1 MHPRLLCII
10 AFIAALFIHSGT
22 RAQSKL
28 VKGKVQDEDGS
39 PLPKASVLVKGASAG
54 TSSGDDGTF
63 ALTVPANATLV
74 ISAIGYT
81 KTEVKTAAQ
90 DFITVTL
97 KPDNHSLNEV
107 VVTALGVKRE
117 KRNLTFSS
125 QEIKAD
131 ELVRAKESNV
141 LNAMTGKVAGVQI
154 TSSSGTPGSS
164 SRIVVR
170 GVTSI
175 IGNNEALIVVDGIPI
190 NNSETGAVNSGPGS
204 NRLIDLDPAIIESL
218 NVLKGASATALYGSA
233 GARGVVMITTKS
245 GAAGKKPAI
254 TISQDLSF
262 ENGIFPEIQN
272 KYAQGDRVDMGG
284 GVILDNVY
292 YDGETNKASSSW
304 GPLMDTLR
312 VNGQPVQKRNQL
324 KDFFQT
330 GVTSNSTISFSGSNG
345 AGSSYF
351 ASYSYLDQKGIVP
364 TTWLKRHTVFS
375 KFTTK
380 LTEKLTGTFQF
391 NYANSRTNRMPEG
404 YILESPIWTIY
415 SAPISWNPLPYLNPD
430 GTQRVFRFSR
440 NNPYWVLDNIYTRGT
455 VNRFI
460 PVITLHYAPFSWL
473 SITERMGLD
482 TYNEQVKYYEARGSA
497 ANQNGVVVDRVNTFR
512 QYNHDLIIDAHK
524 QFNKF
529 NVQLLLGNNVFSTY
543 SQNVEGR
550 GVGLSI
556 TGGYDNVAN
565 ASTQTYSEKH
575 YLTRKTGF
583 YSQVNIEYN
592 HLLNLALTGRYDGSS
607 VLAKGNNFYP
617 YGSVAAGFIF
627 SELLSPKLSSII
639 NFGKLR
645 VSYATVGN
653 DNVNAYAL
661 TTPYL
666 SVSSTNSNAIGG
678 ISFPFQE
685 QNGFLLNNVLGNPL
699 LKNELV
705 REFEAGIE
713 LKAFGNRIG
722 AEVSWFNKKVTDG
735 LIPVTI
741 SPSTGYNQTTINTAR
756 MQTKGIEILLN
767 ANPVKAGKFNWDLVL
782 SFTKLNNKVLA
793 LREDLTSVSVGFTQ
807 AIVGEPYG
815 VKFGTRFARDSA
827 TGQLLIN
834 ASGLP
839 FADTRQGILGN
850 ITPDWLAGITNNLSY
865 GPFSLSFFFDI
876 KKGGVTENN
885 VDGYGYF
892 YGTPKVTEDRDVRV
906 VEGISIVDNK
916 PNTVPVKGQDY
927 WRQLSGVLESVI
939 QDATYIKLRNVS
951 IGYVLPGRLIEKTP
965 LKSASLTLT
974 GRNLWIHSPH
984 FTGGDPETNSFGS
997 SNGSLGM
1004 YSFSTPTARSFNI
1017 SLKVGL

>member
-1 MHPRLLCII
+1 MQSKLLSVL
-10 AFIAALFIHSGT
+10 AFTAALFIYST
-22 RAQSKL
+22 TWAQHKV
-28 VKGKVQDEDGS
+28 VKGKVQDENGS
-39 PLPKASVLVKGASAG
+39 PLPKASILVKGSKTG
-54 TSSGDDGTF
+54 ISSNDDGTF
-63 ALTVPANATLV
+63 ELPVAANATLI
-74 ISAIGYT
+74 ISAIGYN

-90 DFITVTL
+90 NVITVTL
-97 KPDNHSLNEV
+97 LPDGHSLNEV

-131 ELVRAKESNV
+131 ELVGAKEPNI

-154 TSSSGTPGSS
+154 TSSTGAPGSS

-190 NNSETGAVNSGPGS
+190 NNSETGAVNNGPGS
-204 NRLIDLDPAIIESL
+204 NRLLDIDPAIIESV
-218 NVLKGASATALYGSA
+218 NVLKGAAATALYGSA
-233 GARGVVMITTKS
+233 GARGVVMITTKT
-245 GAAGKKPAI
+245 GAGAKKPAI
-254 TISQDLSF
+254 AISQDLSF
-262 ENGIFPEIQN
+262 ESGIYAKVQD
-272 KYAQGDRVDMGG
+272 KYAQGDRKDIN
-284 GVILDNVY
+284 GVIYDNVY
-292 YDGETNKASSSW
+292 YDGDVDKASSSW

-330 GVTSNSTISFSGSNG
+330 GVTSTSTISFSGSNSP
-345 AGSSYF
+345 GSGYF

-364 TTWLKRHTVFS
+364 TAYLKRHTLFT

-380 LTEKLTGTFQF
+380 LTDKVSGIFQF
-391 NYANSRTNRMPEG
+391 NYANNRTNRVPEG
-404 YILESPIWTIY
+404 YNLESPIWTIY
-415 SAPISWNPLPYLNPD
+415 AAPISWNPLPYLNPD
-430 GTQRVFRFSR
+430 GTQRVYRFGR
-440 NNPYWVLDNIYTRGT
+440 NNPYWVLNNIYTHGT
-455 VNRFI
+455 VNRFL
-460 PVITLHYAPFSWL
+460 PVITLNYAVTGWL
-473 SITERMGLD
+473 NITERMGADL
-482 TYNEQVKYYEARGSA
+482 YNEQVKYYEARGSV
-497 ANQNGVVVDRVNTFR
+497 ANPNGVIVDRTNTFR

-524 QFNKF
+524 QFNKLH
-529 NVQLLLGNNVFSTY
+529 VQLLLGNNVFSTY
-543 SQNVEGR
+543 TQNVEGR

-583 YSQVNIEYN
+583 YSQANLDYN

-617 YGSVAAGFIF
+617 YGSAAAAFVF
-627 SELLSPKLSSII
+627 SELFSPRLSSII
-639 NFGKLR
+639 NFGKVRL
-645 VSYATVGN
+645 SYATVGN
-653 DNVNAYAL
+653 DNVDAYSL

-666 SVSSTNSNAIGG
+666 NVSSVNNNTIAG
-678 ISFPFQE
+678 ISFPFQD
-685 QNGFLLNNVLGNPL
+685 QNGFLLSDALGNPL

-705 REFEAGIE
+705 HELETGIE
-713 LKAFGNRIG
+713 LKALNNRIG
-722 AEVSWFNKKVTDG
+722 AEVSWFNKKVQDG

-741 SPSTGYNQTTINTAR
+741 SPSTGYNKTTINTAR

-767 ANPVKAGKFNWDLVL
+767 ANPVRAGKFNWDLTF

-807 AIVGEPYG
+807 AIVGQPYG
-815 VKFGTRFARDSA
+815 VKFGTRFARDST
-827 TGQLLIN
+827 TGQWLIN

-839 FADTRQGILGN
+839 FADAQQGILGN
-850 ITPDWLAGITNNLSY
+850 ISPDWLAGLTNNLSY
-865 GPFSLSFFFDI
+865 GPFSLSFFFDM

-892 YGTPKVTEDRDVRV
+892 YGTPKVTEDRGLRV
-906 VEGISIVDNK
+906 VQGISTVDGK
-916 PNTVPVKGQDY
+916 ANTVPVKGQDY
-927 WRQLSGVLESVI
+927 WRQVSGIVESVI

-951 IGYVLPGRLIEKTP
+951 IGYVLPARLIQKTP

-974 GRNLWIHSPH
+974 GRNLWIYSPH

-997 SNGSLGM
+997 SNGSLGL
-1004 YSFSTPTARSFNI
+1004 YSFSTPTARSVNI
-1017 SLKVGL
+1017 SLKIGL

>member
-1 MHPRLLCII
+1 MQSKLLCII
-10 AFIAALFIHSGT
+10 AFIVGLFIYSGSW
-22 RAQSKL
+22 AQNKI
-28 VKGKVQDEDGS
+28 VKGKVLDENGS
-39 PLPKASVLVKGASAG
+39 PVPKASVVIKGSNAG
-54 TSSGDDGTF
+54 TSTTDDGSF
-63 ALTVPANATLV
+63 EISVPSNATLI
-74 ISAIGYT
+74 ISAIGFN
-81 KTEVKTAAQ
+81 KSEVKTSGEGAL
-90 DFITVTL
+90 TVALTA
-97 KPDNHSLNEV
+97 DNKQLNEV

-131 ELVRAKESNV
+131 ELVRAKESNI

-175 IGNNEALIVVDGIPI
+175 IGNNEALIVVDGIPV

-204 NRLIDLDPAIIESL
+204 NRLIDFDPSIIESV
-218 NVLKGASATALYGSA
+218 NVLKGAAATALYGSA

-245 GAAGKKPAI
+245 GAGSKKPAI

-262 ENGIFPEIQN
+262 ESGIFPEIQN
-272 KYAQGDRVDMGG
+272 KYAQGDRKEIN
-284 GVILDNVY
+284 GVVYDNVY
-292 YDGETNKASSSW
+292 YNGETDKTSSSW

-312 VNGQPVQKRNQL
+312 VNGQPVKKRNQL

-330 GVTSNSTISFSGSNG
+330 GVTSNSTISFSGVNG
-345 AGSSYF
+345 PGSSYF
-351 ASYSYLDQKGIVP
+351 ASYSYLDQKGIAP
-364 TTWLKRHTVFS
+364 TTYLKRHTVFT

-380 LTEKLTGTFQF
+380 LTDKITGTFQF

-415 SAPISWNPLPYLNPD
+415 SAPISWDPQPTVNAD

-440 NNPYWVLDNIYTRGT
+440 NNPYWVLDNIYTKGT
-455 VNRFI
+455 VNRFL
-460 PVITLHYAPFSWL
+460 PVITLNYAPFTWL
-473 SITERMGLD
+473 NITERMGAD
-482 TYNEQVKYYEARGSA
+482 MYNEQVKYFEARGSV
-497 ANQNGVVVDRVNTFR
+497 ANPNGVIVDRTNSFR
-512 QYNHDLIIDAHK
+512 QFNHDLIIDAHK

-529 NVQLLLGNNVFSTY
+529 NVQLLLGNNVLSTY

-575 YLTRKTGF
+575 YLSRKTGF
-583 YSQVNIEYN
+583 YSQANIEYN
-592 HLLNLALTGRYDGSS
+592 RILNLALTGRYDGSS

-617 YGSVAAGFIF
+617 YGSVAAGFVF
-627 SELLSPKLSSII
+627 SELLDPKLFSML

-645 VSYATVGN
+645 LSYATVGN
-653 DNVNAYAL
+653 DNVDVYSL

-666 SVSSTNSNAIGG
+666 SISNTNGNLIGG

-685 QNGFLLNNVLGNPL
+685 NNGFLLRDVLGNPL

-705 REFEAGIE
+705 NEFEVGLE
-713 LKAFGNRIG
+713 LKGLNNRLG
-722 AEVSWFNKKVTDG
+722 LEVSWFNKKIQDG

-741 SPSTGYNQTTINTAR
+741 PPSTGYNRTTINTAR

-767 ANPVKAGKFNWDLVL
+767 ANPVKAGKFNWDLVF

-793 LREDLTSVSVGFTQ
+793 LRENLTSVNLGFTQ

-815 VKFGTRFARDSA
+815 VKFGNRYARDSA
-827 TGQLLIN
+827 TGELLID

-839 FADTRQGILGN
+839 FVAPKQGILGN
-850 ITPDWLAGITNNLSY
+850 ITPDWIAGLTNNLSY
-865 GPFSLSFFFDI
+865 GPFSLSFFFDM

-892 YGTPKVTEDRDVRV
+892 YGTPKVTEDRETRV
-906 VEGISIVDNK
+906 VEGINITDNK
-916 PNTVPVKGQDY
+916 PNTIPVKGQDY
-927 WRQLSGVLESVI
+927 WRRVSGILESVI
-939 QDATYIKLRNVS
+939 QDATYLKLRNVS
-951 IGYVLPGRLIEKTP
+951 IGYVLPAKLIQKTP
-965 LKSASLTLT
+965 LKSASLTIT

-984 FTGGDPETNSFGS
+984 FTGGDPENNSFGS

-1004 YSFSTPTARSFNI
+1004 FSFSTPTPRSVNI

>member
-1 MHPRLLCII
+1 MQPKLLSII
-10 AFIAALFIHSGT
+10 AFTVTLFIYSGAW
-22 RAQSKL
+22 AQNKL
-28 VKGKVQDEDGS
+28 VKGKVLDENGT
-39 PLPKASVLVKGASAG
+39 PLPKASIMVKGSQTG
-54 TSSGDDGTF
+54 TSSGEDGSF
-63 ALTVPANATLV
+63 ELSVPVKATLV
-74 ISAIGYT
+74 ITAIGYNRS
-81 KTEVKTAAQ
+81 EVKTGAQ
-90 DFITVTL
+90 DIVTITL
-97 KPDNHSLNEV
+97 MPDSRSLSEV

-154 TSSSGTPGSS
+154 TSSTGTPGSS
-164 SRIVVR
+164 SRIVIR

-204 NRLIDLDPAIIESL
+204 NRLIDIDPSIIESL
-218 NVLKGASATALYGSA
+218 NVLKGAAATALYGSA

-245 GAAGKKPAI
+245 GASGKKPAI
-254 TISQDLSF
+254 TLSQDLSF
-262 ENGIFPEIQN
+262 ESGIFPEVQN
-272 KYAQGDRVDMGG
+272 KYAQGDRKDIGG
-284 GVILDNVY
+284 IVYDNVY
-292 YDGETNKASSSW
+292 HDGDTDKASSSW

-312 VNGQPVQKRNQL
+312 VNGMPVQKRNQV

-330 GVTSNSTISFSGSNG
+330 GVTSNSTISFSGSNN
-345 AGSSYF
+345 AGSNYF

-364 TTWLKRHTVFS
+364 TTFLKRHSVFT

-380 LTEKLTGTFQF
+380 LTDKITGTFQF

-404 YILESPIWTIY
+404 YILESPIWTVY
-415 SAPISWNPLPYLNPD
+415 SAPISWNPHPYVNPD

-460 PVITLHYAPFSWL
+460 PVITLTYSPFSWL
-473 SITERMGLD
+473 NITERMGLD

-497 ANQNGVVVDRVNTFR
+497 ANLNGVVVDHVNTFR

-529 NVQLLLGNNVFSTY
+529 NVQLLLGNNVLSSY

-583 YSQVNIEYN
+583 YAQANIEYN
-592 HLLNLALTGRYDGSS
+592 RFLNLALTGRYDGSS

-617 YGSVAAGFIF
+617 YGSVAAGFVF
-627 SELLSPKLSSII
+627 TELPGTDLSSIL

-666 SVSSTNSNAIGG
+666 SVSNANGNTIAG
-678 ISFPFQE
+678 ISFPFKE
-685 QNGFLLNNVLGNPL
+685 QNGFLLNGVLGNPL

-705 REFEAGIE
+705 REFEAGLE
-713 LKAFGNRIG
+713 LKALNNRIG
-722 AEVSWFNKKVTDG
+722 AEISWFNKKVTDG

-741 SPSTGYNQTTINTAR
+741 SPATGYNETTINTAS
-756 MQTKGIEILLN
+756 MQTKGLEILLN
-767 ANPVKAGKFNWDLVL
+767 ANPVRAGKFNWDLVL

-793 LREDLTSVSVGFTQ
+793 LRDDMERVSVGFTQ
-807 AIVGEPYG
+807 AVIGQPYG
-815 VKFGTRFARDSA
+815 VKFGNRFARDSA
-827 TGQLLIN
+827 TGQWLIN

-839 FADTRQGILGN
+839 FADTEQGILGN
-850 ITPDWLAGITNNLSY
+850 IQPDWLAGLTNNLSY
-865 GPFSLSFFFDI
+865 GPFSLSFFFDMR
-876 KKGGVTENN
+876 KGGVTENN

-892 YGTPKVTEDRDVRV
+892 YGTPKVTEDRDIRV
-906 VEGISIVDNK
+906 VPGISVVDGK
-916 PNTVPVKGQDY
+916 ANTIPVKGQDY
-927 WRQLSGVLESVI
+927 WRALSGVVESVI

-951 IGYVLPGRLIEKTP
+951 IGYVLPAKLIEKTP

-984 FTGGDPETNSFGS
+984 FTGADPETNSFGS
-997 SNGSLGM
+997 SNGSLGI
-1004 YSFSTPTARSFNI
+1004 YSYSTPTARSFNI